1 MRILFEYEARVAYA
15 NVAFGQKCD
24 NPFARFTAYWTA
36 FNNCYVTIFDLD
48 GKNQTIVERNNG
60 LVTRIANGSS
70 QIPKVSKVPR
80 ERDQL
85 ENIFTHFDQ
94 VLKTALVGCASVEF
108 FVQRIP
114 ELVGHGPIQQD
125 AEGQVLNGVL
135 SITRTVE
142 ADNPVWAPIDR
153 PAYARFKAGGASGAE
168 VNLLSRQILFLL
180 YTVRNNL
187 LHGGKRFDDATDQK
201 VVENA
206 LPLLEMILRSIVPAA
221 WDKLPPI

>member
-1 MRILFEYEARVAYA
+1 MRILFDYEARVAYA
-15 NVAFGQKCD
+15 NVAFGTKCD

-48 GKNQTIVERNNG
+48 GENKTSVERKNG
-60 LVTRIANGSS
+60 VVQRITNGSV
-70 QIPKVSKVPR
+70 QIPKTLGVPR

-85 ENIFTHFDQ
+85 EHVFTHFDQ
-94 VLKTALVGCASVEF
+94 ALRTSLVGCPNTEYFSN
-108 FVQRIP
+108 RTP
-114 ELVGHGPIQQD
+114 ELGGHGPIQQD
-125 AEGQVLNGVL
+125 ASGQVLNGVL

-142 ADNPVWAPIDR
+142 ADNPVWSPIDK
-153 PAYARFKAGGASGAE
+153 PAYARFKAGSASEAD

-180 YTVRNNL
+180 YSVRNNL

-221 WDKLPPI
+221 WH